1 MKFRPTASLHDC
13 DNGSLPRAPYRDR
26 ISGQPVARTL
36 HPLDG
41 IVTATATTGARP
53 AAPHAPAKPA
63 AQPSAF
69 PRLAAIDI
77 GTNSIRLVVAEV
89 QPDGTYRVLDEDRE
103 MTRLGRGLYRDGR
116 LGDAPMQQSL
126 QALGRMKAIA
136 DGFGVAE
143 LRAIA
148 TAAVR
153 EAANGRDFVSE
164 AWRRHRVR
172 LEVVPAE
179 EEARLAFRSVTR
191 HYDLADQLTAI
202 VDIGGGSTEVILAA
216 GGLVEQVVS
225 LPLGAVRLAERYCKS
240 DPLKEKHWKALR
252 RAIDQTVEDGIGKP
266 PFAADVMIGSGGTF
280 TNLAEMAQAE
290 RDGKVTGA
298 RDYQLSRAEVTR
310 LLARLRETPLDARR
324 QIPGLNPQ
332 RADIIVAGVAVI
344 ARLTRWLGSQRVLV
358 NDRGVR
364 DGVLLSM
371 IDDLTGV
378 APPSRTQPP
387 DRLELARRFARKC
400 RSNERHCEQ
409 VARLAVEIFE
419 ALRDAY
425 ALPPAG
431 ADMLRAAALLHDI
444 GYLIN
449 HERHHKHAYHL
460 IMHGDLRGFSAR
472 EIELIANVARYHRRA
487 FPKKSHTNFAR
498 LDRGERRLVRRL
510 AGILRVAD
518 GLDRTHGQ
526 AITRV
531 RCRMGDGW
539 VRVHAVAARDPAIE
553 LEDAKRKA
561 ALFEQAFGGDLDL
574 VWSRPKGRS

>member
-1 MKFRPTASLHDC
+1 MSPCRMKFRPTASLHDC

-252 RAIDQTVEDGIGKP
+252 RAIDQTIEDGIGKP

-298 RDYQLSRAEVTR
+298 RDYQLSRAEAPRRCRHPPGRRAVARHRLSDQSRAAPQARVPPDPARRPAR
-310 LLARLRETPLDARR
+310 LLGPRD
-324 QIPGLNPQ
+324 
-332 RADIIVAGVAVI
+332 RADRQRRALSPPRLPQGVAHQL
-344 ARLTRWLGSQRVLV
+344 RPPRP
-358 NDRGVR
+358 RG
-364 DGVLLSM
+364 
-371 IDDLTGV
+371 
-378 APPSRTQPP
+378 APPGPA
-387 DRLELARRFARKC
+387 AR
-400 RSNERHCEQ
+400 
-409 VARLAVEIFE
+409 
-419 ALRDAY
+419 
-425 ALPPAG
+425 
-431 ADMLRAAALLHDI
+431 
-444 GYLIN
+444 
-449 HERHHKHAYHL
+449 
-460 IMHGDLRGFSAR
+460 
-472 EIELIANVARYHRRA
+472 
-487 FPKKSHTNFAR
+487 
-498 LDRGERRLVRRL
+498 
-510 AGILRVAD
+510 
-518 GLDRTHGQ
+518 
-526 AITRV
+526 
-531 RCRMGDGW
+531 
-539 VRVHAVAARDPAIE
+539 RDPARGRRSRS
-553 LEDAKRKA
+553 DTRP
-561 ALFEQAFGGDLDL
+561 GDHP
-574 VWSRPKGRS
+574 RPLPDGRRLGPGPRGRRPRSSDRAGRR